1 MQLFDLKLTYI
12 IESDI
17 YKLGDLTIEFSKIYL
32 SSEINKP
39 KFFFCINNS
48 YGHIYTYTNDFAKDV
63 INNERVS
70 LGTLKTLLYA
80 FVDDTNKDDIKINY
94 LNLSWTQIKNENE
107 ISSKKN
113 K

>member
-1 MQLFDLKLTYI
+1 MVYKDLHQRDYFI
-12 IESDI
+12 IPGKKYGVDFLV
-17 YKLGDLTIEFSKIYL
+17 YKEDPNFTHSNYLISCKKIN
-32 SSEINKP
+32 ENI
-39 KFFFCINNS
+39 
-48 YGHIYTYTNDFAKDV
+48 DVKDV

>member
-39 KFFFCINNS
+39 KFFFVLII
-48 YGHIYTYTNDFAKDV
+48 HTVIFILIRMILLKMLLVIYLMK
-63 INNERVS
+63 
-70 LGTLKTLLYA
+70 LM
-80 FVDDTNKDDIKINY
+80 
-94 LNLSWTQIKNENE
+94 
-107 ISSKKN
+107 KK

>member
-39 KFFFCINNS
+39 KFFF
-48 YGHIYTYTNDFAKDV
+48 
-63 INNERVS
+63 
-70 LGTLKTLLYA
+70 LY
-80 FVDDTNKDDIKINY
+80 
-94 LNLSWTQIKNENE
+94 
-107 ISSKKN
+107 
-113 K
+113 